1 MSRFIVLE
9 YITSGPRLVFYRTE
23 GVGEIVLP
31 AGIVCSTTHA
41 LDINVWVW
49 THMSAIVTTST
60 VL

>member
-1 MSRFIVLE
+1 MFRFILLE
-9 YITSGPRLVFYRTE
+9 YITFGSRLVFYRTE

-31 AGIVCSTTHA
+31 AGIVCSTTDA
-41 LDINVWVW
+41 LDINVWAR